1 MRVSLPVYFV
11 IKNLMDRDNVT
22 FYTESAVNHDEVL
35 VRFSSLVHFVIS
47 YIRDKQSVTI
57 FRESAVNHD
66 ECRHTIVNY
75 RDLCN
80 WLPENYEFDTTI
92 GTN

>member
-1 MRVSLPVYFV
+1 M
-11 IKNLMDRDNVT
+11 
-22 FYTESAVNHDEVL
+22 
-35 VRFSSLVHFVIS
+35 RFSSLVHFVIS
-47 YIRDKQSVTI
+47 YIMDKQSVTI

-80 WLPENYEFDTTI
+80 WLPENYEFDTAI